1 MKTIAIEGTLRKDLG
16 SKSAKQLRREGNVPC
31 VIYGGEENIH
41 FYTADSNFK
50 DLLFTAE
57 AHLVEINVDGKT
69 YKAVIRDVQY
79 HPVTD
84 ETEHIDFYQTSPDKE
99 ITILVPINLIGN
111 ARGVRNGGRL
121 KVNLRK
127 LRVKASEENLP
138 GKLDIDIEN
147 LRIGQ
152 AIRVE
157 DVKTDGFEIMHEP
170 QRTILT
176 IQTARNAVED
186 LDEEEE
192 DAEGA
197 EGEEGTAEGGE
208 EATETAAEA

>member
-1 MKTIAIEGTLRKDLG
+1 MKTIAIEGTLRSEVG
-16 SKSAKQLRREGNVPC
+16 SKSAKLLRREGNVPC
-31 VIYGGEENIH
+31 VIYGGEENVH
-41 FYTADSNFK
+41 FFTADKNFK
-50 DLLFTAE
+50 ELLFTAE
-57 AHLVEINVDGKT
+57 AHLVEITLDGKT

-84 ETEHIDFYQTSPDKE
+84 ETEHVDFYEVTPGKE
-99 ITILVPINLIGN
+99 ITIEIPINLIGN

-127 LRVKASEENLP
+127 LRVKATEDHLP
-138 GKLDIDIEN
+138 GQLDIDIEN

-157 DVKTDGFEIMHEP
+157 DVKTEGFEIMHEP

-176 IQTARNAVED
+176 IQTARTAVED
-186 LDEEEE
+186 VDDEEE
-192 DAEGA
+192 EGA
-197 EGEEGTAEGGE
+197 EGEEATAEGA
-208 EATETAAEA
+208 EATEAAAEA

>member
-127 LRVKASEENLP
+127 LRVKAAEDKLP

-147 LRIGQ
+147 LKIGQ

-176 IQTARNAVED
+176 IQTARNAVVE
-186 LDEEEE
+186 DEEE
-192 DAEGA
+192 
-197 EGEEGTAEGGE
+197 GEEEGE
-208 EATETAAEA
+208 EATAEGSEEAAETGAEA

>member
-1 MKTIAIEGTLRKDLG
+1 MKTIAIEGTLRSEVG
-16 SKSAKQLRREGNVPC
+16 SKSAKLLRREGNVPC

-41 FYTADSNFK
+41 FYTEDKNFK
-50 DLLFTAE
+50 ELLFTAE
-57 AHLVEINVDGKT
+57 AHLVEINLDGKT

-84 ETEHIDFYQTSPDKE
+84 ETEHVDFYETSPDKE

-127 LRVKASEENLP
+127 LRVKATEDHLP
-138 GKLDIDIEN
+138 GQLDIDIEN

-176 IQTARNAVED
+176 IQTARTAVED
-186 LDEEEE
+186 VDDEEE
-192 DAEGA
+192 EGA
-197 EGEEGTAEGGE
+197 EGEEATAEGGE
-208 EATETAAEA
+208 EATEAAAEA